1 MTYFD
6 IYKVLFTVELLVAEF
21 LFTFRLKKRKYF
33 SIRFTFSCL
42 ALIGLSFAFPSSINA
57 AWYSCVVFFAL
68 FAVSLF
74 LLFFCY
80 KEKFE
85 NIFFCGLASYTT
97 QHFAYEI
104 ANILLSAILLARS
117 PILGMYGDEKITLAF
132 NDETF
137 FIVLVY
143 LLCYF
148 TSYWVMF
155 LCFARQVKKGQ
166 DLHIKSRSLLLLLG
180 VGLLV
185 NIVLNSIVV
194 YYDFEFVSN
203 LIHYAANILCC
214 VLLLYAQFTLIHN
227 EELQNRI
234 NVIQQLW
241 AKEKKQ
247 YEISKDNIDIIN
259 RKCHDMRYQIRE
271 IGKHNN
277 ISSDVVTEIEK
288 SIKLY
293 DMTIKTGNEPLDIIL
308 TEKNLT
314 CSEEHISLTCV
325 ADGKLLSFIEEA
337 DLYSLFGNAIDNA
350 IEAVKKI
357 KDFDERL
364 ISLKI
369 KEIGEIISVSISN
382 TYSGE
387 IKFDEQGFPLTSKG
401 DTDYHGFGV
410 RSIQYVVDKYHGDL
424 SIMTKNN
431 LFYLNIIIPKPAV
444 KQC

>member
-6 IYKVLFTVELLVAEF
+6 IYKVLFVVELLAAEF
-21 LFTFRLKKRKYF
+21 LFTFRLKKRKYYP
-33 SIRFTFSCL
+33 IRFAASCL
-42 ALIGLSFAFPSSINA
+42 ALIGLSFAFPSNINA
-57 AWYSCVVFFAL
+57 AWYSCVVFFTL
-68 FAVSLF
+68 FAVSLP
-74 LLFFCY
+74 LLLLCY

-97 QHFAYEI
+97 QHFAYEV
-104 ANILLSAILLARS
+104 ANLLLSAILQARS
-117 PILGMYGDEKITLAF
+117 PILGMYGDEKIILTF
-132 NDETF
+132 SDETF
-137 FIVLVY
+137 LLALVY

-155 LCFARQVKKGQ
+155 LCFARKVKKGQ
-166 DLHIKSRSLLLLLG
+166 DLHIKSRSLLSLLG

-185 NIVLNSIVV
+185 NIVLNSLVV

-203 LIHYAANILCC
+203 LIHYMANILCC

-241 AKEKKQ
+241 SKEKKQ
-247 YEISKDNIDIIN
+247 YEISKDNIDTIN

-277 ISSDVVTEIEK
+277 ISSNVVNEIEQ

-293 DMTIKTGNEPLDIIL
+293 DTTIKTGNEPLDIIL

-314 CSEEHISLTCV
+314 CSNEHISLTAI

-357 KDFDERL
+357 ENYDERI

-369 KEIGEIISVSISN
+369 KEIGEIISISISN
-382 TYSGE
+382 TYAGE
-387 IKFDEQGFPLTSKG
+387 IKFDEQGFPVTSKG
-401 DTDYHGFGV
+401 DSNYHGFGV

-424 SIMTKNN
+424 SIMTNN
-431 LFYLNIIIPKPAV
+431 HLFYLNIIIPKQV
-444 KQC
+444 SK